1 MKITK
6 HSLAILVQKESTKC
20 VRLEGVVQHCLGGKI
35 CNIEMVCNKSATR
48 YSYNLCLLSVP

>member
-1 MKITK
+1 VKITK

-35 CNIEMVCNKSATR
+35 KIVSSAGR
-48 YSYNLCLLSVP
+48 MQHRNGL